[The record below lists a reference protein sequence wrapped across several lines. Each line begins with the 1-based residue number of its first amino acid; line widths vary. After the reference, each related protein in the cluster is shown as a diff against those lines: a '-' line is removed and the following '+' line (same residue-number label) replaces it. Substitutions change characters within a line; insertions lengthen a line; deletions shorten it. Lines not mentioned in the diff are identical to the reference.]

1 VVDVLSSF
9 SLPQISAVARR
20 TALAALTVG
29 VVALGGLTLAGYPLV
44 GLGVC
49 LGLSM
54 ALANFRLISV
64 ATVKASSSLRADKRR
79 PLAFNTLGRLGVI
92 SVIALGLVFV
102 SRQLGF
108 GTLVGLAAFQF
119 MLLANVTVS
128 MLRDHDTTDPEEA
141 ELP

>member
-1 VVDVLSSF
+1 VVDAFSSF

-29 VVALGGLTLAGYPLV
+29 VVALGGLTLAGYPLA
-44 GLGVC
+44 GLGAC

-64 ATVKASSSLRADKRR
+64 ATVKASSSPRADKRR
-79 PLAFNTLGRLGVI
+79 PLAINTLGRLGVI
-92 SVIALGLVFV
+92 SVIALALVFV
-102 SRQLGF
+102 SQQLGF

-119 MLLANVTVS
+119 MLLANVMVS
-128 MLRDHDTTDPEEA
+128 MLRDHDTADPDHG